1 LVGRDLPAGGYG
13 RRGRDPGPDLDAAM
27 EDAVAAENG
36 IEGEGY
42 VVVKAAAAAEAEGD
56 SGASDRGDLAA
67 PAEDAAPAGS
77 EDAPAPAVT
86 PDETAA
92 PAKAPAKVSAVP
104 HTGCLRPCEGG
115 DPALT
120 VARLCVQKGGSGDAA
135 GVRKARPQNGRVP
148 AAAATAAPR
157 VKKPGVLSQS
167 ASFPARGAAAK
178 KASAVA
184 TPKQAKGVVTNGSE
198 AAAGYDARFLSVYI

>member
-1 LVGRDLPAGGYG
+1 LVGRDVPAGGYG

-104 HTGCLRPCEGG
+104 HTGL
-115 DPALT
+115 AAF
-120 VARLCVQKGGSGDAA
+120 ARA
-135 GVRKARPQNGRVP
+135 GVVIRH
-148 AAAATAAPR
+148 
-157 VKKPGVLSQS
+157 
-167 ASFPARGAAAK
+167 
-178 KASAVA
+178 
-184 TPKQAKGVVTNGSE
+184 
-198 AAAGYDARFLSVYI
+198 

>member
-1 LVGRDLPAGGYG
+1 LVGRDVPAGGYG
-13 RRGRDPGPDLDAAM
+13 RRGRDPGLDLDAAM

-104 HTGCLRPCEGG
+104 HTGL
-115 DPALT
+115 AAF
-120 VARLCVQKGGSGDAA
+120 ARA
-135 GVRKARPQNGRVP
+135 GVVIRH
-148 AAAATAAPR
+148 
-157 VKKPGVLSQS
+157 
-167 ASFPARGAAAK
+167 
-178 KASAVA
+178 
-184 TPKQAKGVVTNGSE
+184 
-198 AAAGYDARFLSVYI
+198 